1 MNRTIRFFAWLDLA
15 VTGLLALPV
24 TAPLVIDLVYW
35 LHDALPLA
43 PLARPA
49 LGDTAMAFVNIMG
62 IIGVIWAL
70 ARLKAPSLLL
80 ARLDGWGRF
89 AVAAVLLWYMQ
100 GTLSPVFFLFVL
112 TELAGAAVQ
121 LRPGFGRTAK
131 LDAA

>member
-15 VTGLLALPV
+15 VTGLFALPF
-24 TAPLVIDLVYW
+24 TAPLLIDLAYW

-43 PLARPA
+43 PLARPV

-80 ARLDGWGRF
+80 ARLDGWGRL
-89 AVAAVLLWYMQ
+89 AVAAVLLWYMT
-100 GTLSPVFFLFVL
+100 GTLSPVFGLFVL
-112 TELAGAAVQ
+112 TELAGAAAQ
-121 LRPGFGRTAK
+121 LKPGFRRSVKT
-131 LDAA
+131 